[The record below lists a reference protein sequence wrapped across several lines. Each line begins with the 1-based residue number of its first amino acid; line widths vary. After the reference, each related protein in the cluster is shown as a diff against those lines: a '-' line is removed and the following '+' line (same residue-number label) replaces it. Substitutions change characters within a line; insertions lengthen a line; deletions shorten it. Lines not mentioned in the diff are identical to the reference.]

1 MTSLE
6 EIRPFEDLPPH
17 FGGGIVASPTASLK
31 SIRLKS
37 LPSLPKLRG
46 VASSEAKRI
55 YKKLASGSFCV
66 EAKEGQVQGH
76 TSLLIDIYLLP
87 SKTND
92 DTPSDPSD
100 AALPDPSGMKVKAIK
115 RELESFGVDCTPF
128 VEKGEMISAL
138 IDARKNPPAR
148 SSSNAS
154 RGDHVMKIA
163 CISGVMGGKEF
174 SSFGL
179 QSHYNP
185 EFNTIPK
192 ETLSL
197 LSDRLIHYYLRHCGS
212 KILPRVWVPKVART
226 IIERYGASQL
236 PLAMDIAACVVD
248 IYCSEGVKEGG
259 GETDTGYISGDAL
272 TYWGDALTEAGEAF
286 EAGGHWFAAKDTYV
300 MNAEGP
306 FSLKGKF
313 PQNNFQQLTYA
324 GLAIKRAGDSAR
336 GNSERMGLF
345 HQAEELYVRAWANFV
360 TWGGGLGDLNSNPGY
375 CAHLTNVMICYD
387 QINEETPIDPSS
399 TTGIIPADSH
409 GGHEASEDE
418 AMLFLLSALLYLAG
432 FRNFRGRTRELI
444 LMQGPQYVSLLQDH
458 FQTSDSARKLLES
471 ALSVP
476 NKRHFRDIIMG
487 AKGTAIILYG
497 KETAIR
503 ADRRPGK
510 TIQEKVLESF
520 DQTSSR
526 GTNVDVFGCDG
537 PGCSKMGDEKLMKSC
552 PCKGAYY
559 CGVGCQSKDWPKH
572 KKCCS
577 YHKKKMAEKKKAKK
591 ENA

>member
-1 MTSLE
+1 M
-6 EIRPFEDLPPH
+6 
-17 FGGGIVASPTASLK
+17 
-31 SIRLKS
+31 
-37 LPSLPKLRG
+37 
-46 VASSEAKRI
+46 
-55 YKKLASGSFCV
+55 
-66 EAKEGQVQGH
+66 QGH
-76 TSLLIDIYLLP
+76 TSLLIDIYLPP
-87 SKTND
+87 SKTTRND
-92 DTPSDPSD
+92 DTPPSDPND
-100 AALPDPSGMKVKAIK
+100 AALPDPSGMKVSAIK
-115 RELESFGVDCTPF
+115 GELESFGVDCTPF
-128 VEKGEMISAL
+128 VEKGEMIAAL
-138 IDARKNPPAR
+138 IDARENPPAR
-148 SSSNAS
+148 SSLSNAS
-154 RGDHVMKIA
+154 RGEHVMKIA
-163 CISGVMGGKEF
+163 CISGVLGGKEF

-179 QSHYNP
+179 QSHYNR

-212 KILPRVWVPKVART
+212 KILPRVWVPKVGRT

-236 PLAMDIAACVVD
+236 SLAMDIAACVVD
-248 IYCSEGVKEGG
+248 IYCSEGMREDGR
-259 GETDTGYISGDAL
+259 ETDYG
-272 TYWGDALTEAGEAF
+272 YWGDALTEAGEAF
-286 EAGGHWFAAKDTYV
+286 EAGGHFFAAKDAYV
-300 MNAEGP
+300 MNADGP
-306 FSLKGKF
+306 FSLKGKT
-313 PQNNFQQLTYA
+313 PAHNFQQLTYA

-336 GNSERMGLF
+336 GNSERMDLF
-345 HQAEELYVRAWANFV
+345 HQAEELYVRAWSNFV

-399 TTGIIPADSH
+399 TAGIIPAESRG

-444 LMQGPQYVSLLQDH
+444 LMQGPQYVSLLKDEY
-458 FQTSDSARKLLES
+458 QTSDSAHKLLEK

-476 NKRHFRDIIMG
+476 NKRHFREVIMG
-487 AKGTAIILYG
+487 AKGAEIILYG

-510 TIQEKVLESF
+510 TVQEKVLESF

-526 GTNVDVFGCDG
+526 GRNVDVFSCDG
-537 PGCSKMGDEKLMKSC
+537 PGCSKMGDEKVMKSC

-559 CGVGCQSKDWPKH
+559 CGVACQSKDWPKH

-577 YHKKKMAEKKKAKK
+577 YHKKKMAEREKAKK
-591 ENA
+591 EKA

>member
-6 EIRPFEDLPPH
+6 EIHPFDEPPTH

-55 YKKLASGSFCV
+55 YKELASGNFCV
-66 EAKEGQVQGH
+66 EAEEGQVQGH
-76 TSLLIDIYLLP
+76 TSLLIDIYLPP

-92 DTPSDPSD
+92 DTPPSDPND
-100 AALPDPSGMKVKAIK
+100 AALPDPSGMKVSAIK

-128 VEKGEMISAL
+128 VEKGEMIAAL
-138 IDARKNPPAR
+138 IDARENPPAR
-148 SSSNAS
+148 SSSSNAS
-154 RGDHVMKIA
+154 RGEHVMKIA
-163 CISGVMGGKEF
+163 CISGVLGGKEF

-179 QSHYNP
+179 QSHYNR

-212 KILPRVWVPKVART
+212 KISPRVWVPKVGRT

-236 PLAMDIAACVVD
+236 SLAMDIAACVVD
-248 IYCSEGVKEGG
+248 IYCSEEMGEGG
-259 GETDTGYISGDAL
+259 RETDYG
-272 TYWGDALTEAGEAF
+272 YWGDALTEAGEAF
-286 EAGGHWFAAKDTYV
+286 EAGGHFFAAKDTYV
-300 MNAEGP
+300 MNADGP
-306 FSLKGKF
+306 FSLKGKT
-313 PQNNFQQLTYA
+313 PAHNFQQLTYA

-336 GNSERMGLF
+336 GNSERMDLF
-345 HQAEELYVRAWANFV
+345 HQAEELYVRAWSNFV
-360 TWGGGLGDLNSNPGY
+360 TSGGGLGDLNSNPGY

-399 TTGIIPADSH
+399 TAGIIPAESRG

-444 LMQGPQYVSLLQDH
+444 LMQGPQYVSLLKDEY
-458 FQTSDSARKLLES
+458 QTSDSARKLLES

-476 NKRHFRDIIMG
+476 SKRHFREVIMG
-487 AKGTAIILYG
+487 AKGAEIILYG

-510 TIQEKVLESF
+510 TVQEKVLESF

-526 GTNVDVFGCDG
+526 GRNIDVFSCDG
-537 PGCSKMGDEKLMKSC
+537 PGCSKMGDEKVMKSC

-559 CGVGCQSKDWPKH
+559 CGVACQSKDWPKH

-591 ENA
+591 EKA

>member
-1 MTSLE
+1 MLLVKMTSLE
-6 EIRPFEDLPPH
+6 EIHPFDEPPTH

-55 YKKLASGSFCV
+55 YKELASGNFCV
-66 EAKEGQVQGH
+66 EAEEGQVQGH
-76 TSLLIDIYLLP
+76 TSLLIDIYLPP

-92 DTPSDPSD
+92 DTPPSDAND
-100 AALPDPSGMKVKAIK
+100 AALPDPSGMKVSAIK

-128 VEKGEMISAL
+128 VEKGEMIAAL
-138 IDARKNPPAR
+138 IDARENPPAR

-154 RGDHVMKIA
+154 RGEHVMKIA
-163 CISGVMGGKEF
+163 CISGVLGGKEF

-179 QSHYNP
+179 QSHYNR
-185 EFNTIPK
+185 EFNTVPK

-226 IIERYGASQL
+226 IIERYGASRL
-236 PLAMDIAACVVD
+236 SLAMDIAACVVD

-259 GETDTGYISGDAL
+259 RETDNG
-272 TYWGDALTEAGEAF
+272 YWGDALTEAGEAF
-286 EAGGHWFAAKDTYV
+286 EAGGHFFAAKDTYV
-300 MNAEGP
+300 MNADGP
-306 FSLKGKF
+306 FSLKGKK
-313 PQNNFQQLTYA
+313 PAHNFQQLTYA

-336 GNSERMGLF
+336 GNSERMDLF
-345 HQAEELYVRAWANFV
+345 HQAEELYVRAWSNFV
-360 TWGGGLGDLNSNPGY
+360 TWGGGLGDLNANPGY

-399 TTGIIPADSH
+399 TAGIIPAESRG

-444 LMQGPQYVSLLQDH
+444 LMQGPQYVSLLKDEY
-458 FQTSDSARKLLES
+458 QTSDSARKLLES

-476 NKRHFRDIIMG
+476 EKRHFRDVIMG
-487 AKGTAIILYG
+487 AKGAEIVLYG

-503 ADRRPGK
+503 ADNRRSGK

-520 DQTSSR
+520 EETRST
-526 GTNVDVFGCDG
+526 GTKVDMFGCDG
-537 PGCSKMGDEKLMKSC
+537 PGCSKMGNEKVMKSC

-559 CGVGCQSKDWPKH
+559 CGVACQSKDWPKH

-591 ENA
+591 EKA

>member
-1 MTSLE
+1 MTSLK
-6 EIRPFEDLPPH
+6 EIRPFDELPTH
-17 FGGGIVASPTASLK
+17 FGGGTVASPMASLK

-55 YKKLASGSFCV
+55 YKELASGNCCV
-66 EAKEGQVQGH
+66 EAEEGLVQGH

-87 SKTND
+87 SKATND
-92 DTPSDPSD
+92 DTPSDPND
-100 AALPDPSGMKVKAIK
+100 DALPDPSGMKVSAIK

-128 VEKGEMISAL
+128 VEKSEMIAAL

-154 RGDHVMKIA
+154 KGEHVMKIA

-192 ETLSL
+192 EKLSL

-236 PLAMDIAACVVD
+236 ALAMDVGACVVD
-248 IYCSEGVKEGG
+248 IYCSEGVKDNER
-259 GETDTGYISGDAL
+259 ETDSG
-272 TYWGDALTEAGEAF
+272 YWGDALTEAGEAF

-300 MNAEGP
+300 MNSDGP
-306 FSLKGKF
+306 FSLQGKN
-313 PQNNFQQLTYA
+313 PANNFQQLTYA
-324 GLAIKRAGDSAR
+324 ALAIKRAGDSAR
-336 GNSERMGLF
+336 GNSERMDLF
-345 HQAEELYVRAWANFV
+345 FQAEDLYIRAWSNSV

-375 CAHLTNVMICYD
+375 VAHLTNVMICYD
-387 QINEETPIDPSS
+387 QINEETPIVSS
-399 TTGIIPADSH
+399 SATESLPANST

-432 FRNFRGRTRELI
+432 FRNVRGRTRELI
-444 LMQGPQYVSLLQDH
+444 LMQGPQLVSLLQDEY
-458 FQTSDSARKLLES
+458 QTCDSARKLLEN

-476 NKRHFRDIIMG
+476 NKRHFRDVIMG
-487 AKGTAIILYG
+487 AKGSEIVLYG
-497 KETAIR
+497 KETAIP
-503 ADRRPGK
+503 ADRHSGK
-510 TIQEKVLESF
+510 SVQEKVLQSF
-520 DQTSSR
+520 DQTGSR
-526 GTNVDVFGCDG
+526 GTNGDVFGCDG
-537 PGCSKMGDEKLMKSC
+537 PGCRKIGDEKIMKSC
-552 PCKGAYY
+552 PCKGAFY
-559 CGVGCQSKDWPKH
+559 CGIDCQSKDWPKH
-572 KKCCS
+572 KKSCS
-577 YHKKKMAEKKKAKK
+577 YHKKKMAEKRKASKK